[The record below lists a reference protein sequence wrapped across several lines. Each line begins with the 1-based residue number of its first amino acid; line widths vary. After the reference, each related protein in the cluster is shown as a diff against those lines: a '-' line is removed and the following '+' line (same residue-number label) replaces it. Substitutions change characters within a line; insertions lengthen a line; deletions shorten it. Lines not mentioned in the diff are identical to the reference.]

1 MRFLRATVVGG
12 ALFLVPLVVIVAIL
26 QKAHAFIQTI
36 AIALTERLSPS
47 VAAAIPTP
55 RILAAAAIVLIC
67 FLAGLF
73 ARTELAR
80 RLIAWLES
88 ALLSNIP
95 GYSFMKGLGEDI
107 AGVEGA
113 TTRQVVL
120 ARIEDAW
127 QIAFLVER
135 LPEGQVAVFVPG
147 APSPLSGSVYLMT
160 EDRIKPLD
168 VPTAA
173 AMKCIKGLGLGS
185 GKLTQG
191 RL

>member
-12 ALFLVPLVVIVAIL
+12 ALFLVPIVVLVAIL
-26 QKAHAFIQTI
+26 GKAHEFFQKI
-36 AIALTERLSPS
+36 AIAITEALPPG
-47 VAAAIPTP
+47 VVAAIPTP
-55 RILAAAAIVLIC
+55 RIVAIVAIVLFC
-67 FLAGLF
+67 FLAGLY
-73 ARTELAR
+73 ARTDLAKR
-80 RLIAWLES
+80 SVAWLEDT
-88 ALLSNIP
+88 LLSNIP
-95 GYSFMKGLGEDI
+95 GYSFMKGLGEDVV
-107 AGVEGA
+107 GVEGA
-113 TTRQVVL
+113 TTREVVL

-160 EDRIKPLD
+160 ADRIKPLN

-173 AMKCIKGLGLGS
+173 AMKCIKGLGVGS

-191 RL
+191 KL